1 MKKLLMLFLL
11 TTTLIFGKVEIT
23 KKPPTENMQLNFV
36 KTKIPKKF
44 KTLQEVQFTR
54 EKIAILDNYL
64 IQIYLN
70 NSITLIKFEDIKR
83 IIFEDNSMYIKIEEE
98 NIKITDEH
106 TQELIIQILN
116 LKQEYIESHFKAE

>member
-1 MKKLLMLFLL
+1 MKKILILFLL
-11 TTTLIFGKVEIT
+11 TTTFIFGKVEIN

-36 KTKIPKKF
+36 KTKIPKEF
-44 KTLQEVQFTR
+44 KILQEVQFTR

-70 NSITLIKFEDIKR
+70 NSITLIKFGDIKR
-83 IIFEDNSMYIKIEEE
+83 IVFEDNSMYIKIEEE
-98 NIKITDEH
+98 NIKIADEY

-116 LKQEYIESHFKAE
+116 LKQEYIENHFKAE